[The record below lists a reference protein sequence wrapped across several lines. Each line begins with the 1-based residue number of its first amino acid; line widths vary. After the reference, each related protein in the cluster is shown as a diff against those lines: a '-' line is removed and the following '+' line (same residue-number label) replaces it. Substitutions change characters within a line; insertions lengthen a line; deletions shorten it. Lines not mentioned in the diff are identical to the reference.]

1 MIARSLGKC
10 GIICMEDLI
19 QEICTVG
26 KRFKEANNFLWSFKL
41 SFPRGRMKKNTTH
54 FVEGGDAGNGKPE
67 QAYQKDGLR
76 YPTVIFIVSSVNKQ

>member
-1 MIARSLGKC
+1 
-10 GIICMEDLI
+10 MEDVTH
-19 QEICTVG
+19 EIYTNG

-76 YPTVIFIVSSVNKQ
+76 YLPRLFLSFDQLINSDYFQTENK